1 MAVLI
6 LMITANFMTTSKI
19 SVRILGLAAVIL
31 GCLSCVENDTS
42 LGSDLV
48 PLGQKYKFYTAS
60 LPIDNVEIAMAD
72 SLTGFSSTRITTGAV
87 LDDEYGLTTRTSA
100 VTIIPMFV
108 DSLNI
113 GDNPIFKRFR
123 MSICKDTVSTNIP
136 SQKNILQTINIYELN
151 APIDKEKDFDCNKP
165 LSHAS
170 KRITKGFPVYDGGDS
185 LSVEFNEEFGRKF
198 LTLTKEDVKS
208 YDNYVKKIPGI
219 YFETENPD
227 NKGGRINIFKLQLGF
242 DSNGGA
248 FTGNL
253 AQLDYSAEFEG
264 KRKDTSILFYFG
276 ATKFHNLDSLLNNSS
291 TGNFPQYALNL
302 TSQDTKSKLGMATE
316 KIYIEGGG
324 GLKPVIRA
332 KDLKKLAEEMISAKG
347 GDPSHTV
354 INKASLVFPFEF
366 PSDYTEMDRWP
377 QILSPTVKIS
387 SDGKASFMGL
397 TDSSSSAENQ
407 GDVNRSLSNYA
418 PDITYHM
425 QEILKIDENNP
436 EDSKTKRFLKGSY
449 DIWMLIMAKESVTT
463 TSSGNKDLSDMYNY
477 LAYQSYYNGM
487 YGGGYGYGSSYG
499 SYYSNYYSYAMMAQ
513 YAASSKESTTESVLL
528 DKDRFYRATLN
539 GPGSTTGKG
548 PYLELTFA
556 VPLE

>member
-1 MAVLI
+1 
-6 LMITANFMTTSKI
+6 MTLFKVRS
-19 SVRILGLAAVIL
+19 RILGMAAVIF

-42 LGSDLV
+42 LGSDLI

-60 LPIDNVEIAMAD
+60 LPLDNIEICMAD
-72 SLTGFSSTRITTGAV
+72 SLTGFSTTRITTGAI
-87 LDDEYGLTTRTSA
+87 LDQEYGMTTRTSA
-100 VTIIPMFV
+100 VTLVPMFI
-108 DSLNI
+108 DSLEI
-113 GDNPIFKRFR
+113 GDNPVFKRFR
-123 MSICKDTVSTNIP
+123 MSICKDTVSTAIS
-136 SQKNILQTINIYELN
+136 SQKNIIQTINIFELSS
-151 APIDKEKDFDCNKP
+151 PIDEEKDFDCNKP

-170 KRITKGFPVYDGGDS
+170 ERITKGIPVYNGGDS
-185 LSVEFNEEFGRKF
+185 LSIEFNEAFGRKI
-198 LTLTKEDVKS
+198 LNLTKEDLKS

-219 YFETENPD
+219 YFETDKPANE
-227 NKGGRINIFKLQLGF
+227 GGRINIFKLQLGY
-242 DSNGGA
+242 DSNEGV

-264 KRKDTSILFYFG
+264 KRKDTSIMFYFG
-276 ATKFHNLDSLLNNSS
+276 ATKFHDIDSLLQNSS
-291 TGNFPQYALNL
+291 SGKFPQYALNL
-302 TSQDTKSKLGMATE
+302 TSQQTQSKLGMASD

-332 KDLKKLAEEMISAKG
+332 SELKRLAEEMIIAKG
-347 GDPSHTV
+347 GDPAHTV
-354 INKASLVFPFEF
+354 INKASLVLPFEF
-366 PSDYTEMDRWP
+366 PSDYKDMNRWP
-377 QILSPTVKIS
+377 QILSPTVKLS
-387 SDGKASFMGL
+387 SDGQASFMGL

-425 QEILKIDENNP
+425 QEILKIDESKA

-449 DIWMLIMAKESVTT
+449 DIWMLIMANESITT
-463 TSSGNKDLSDMYNY
+463 TSSGNKELSDMYNY
-477 LAYQSYYNGM
+477 LAYQSYYNSM

-513 YAASSKESTTESVLL
+513 YAASAKESTTESVLL

-539 GPGSTTGKG
+539 GPTCENGNV
-548 PYLELTFA
+548 PRLELTFA